1 MISCNQRMD
10 FKYINMRY
18 FLLLFTASLTFFS
31 CRTQEIKNTHID
43 KSALTAEKLISAKGY
58 EMRMRGIDF
67 FASGKEPF
75 WSIAIDFEQNVY
87 FKSEGLDKDIV
98 ISIRK
103 LRQDEDMPE
112 ITYEIKNGNVNLKIH
127 IKPNDNPFVY
137 DENNKPYQ
145 VQVEVKKSKDTD
157 WQTYQ
162 GQGEY
167 FGNLVLHDIWGL
179 VEINGKSVSEY
190 QIIKEP
196 YLEIHLDNNRMSGF
210 LGCNNFGGQCYFGL
224 GKIVTGPLMSTKKAC
239 LNSDIEYDFAQ
250 ALSNKS
256 FLYKVDNGILTLWN
270 DQSKLIFKKRD

>member
-1 MISCNQRMD
+1 MD

-18 FLLLFTASLTFFS
+18 LLLLFTASLTFFS

-87 FKSEGLDKDIV
+87 FKSEGLDKDVI

-103 LRQDEDMPE
+103 LIQDVEKPE
-112 ITYEIKNGNVNLKIH
+112 SNYQIKGEGINLRIH
-127 IKPNDNPFVY
+127 IKPNANPFIY
-137 DENNKPYQ
+137 DETNKPYT
-145 VQVEVKKSKDTD
+145 VQIEAKRNKDTD
-157 WQTYQ
+157 WQIYQ

-167 FGNLVLHDIWGL
+167 FGKLTLHDIWGL
-179 VEINGKSVSEY
+179 TELNGKSVSDY
-190 QIIKEP
+190 QIIEEP
-196 YLEIHLDNNRMSGF
+196 YVEIHLDNNRMSGF
-210 LGCNNFGGQCYFGL
+210 LGCNVFGGPCYFGR

-239 LNSDIEYDFAQ
+239 LNSNIEADFAQ